1 MPMINEAK
9 EIDTQDYI
17 QYILKN
23 GTHLEK
29 REFLQCLDGQLYL
42 KGGEVWLEDM
52 KAWEVAA
59 HTNR

>member
-1 MPMINEAK
+1 MINEAK

-52 KAWEVAA
+52 KA
-59 HTNR
+59 